1 MENRKMKTIVS
12 FVFASLALLAIPH
25 AHASTL
31 KPLPPRTD
39 ASGMGAPVERVEVIA
54 PAQCEASPF
63 RRAGHPAL
71 GRAHRCSRA
80 IILQAKAPPGR
91 PGLMRTMR
99 ASPAS

>member
-1 MENRKMKTIVS
+1 MRTIVS
-12 FVFASLALLAIPH
+12 FVFASLACLAIPD
-25 AHASTL
+25 AHASIR

-39 ASGMGAPVERVEVIA
+39 AAIVGAPVERVEVIA
-54 PAQCEASPF
+54 PVQCEASPF

-80 IILQAKAPPGR
+80 VILEAKAPLGR

-99 ASPAS
+99 AVAAS